1 MGTQPG
7 RASAAVCRA
16 RGIIRR
22 FRPQVVAGF
31 GGYAAFAPMLAAR
44 LAGVPMVLHE
54 QNAIAGMSNRI
65 LGRLARRICLSLPGT
80 EGFDASRTV
89 LTGNPVRA
97 AVVALAGRQHDFSGK
112 RLLVMGGSLG
122 AHALNVHVCQHLD
135 TLRAAGIE
143 VRHQTGVRDE
153 AATREAYA
161 AAGYDPACVSAFIDD
176 MASAYAWADLVLCRA
191 GATTVA
197 ELCAAGLPS
206 VLVPFPYAVHDHQ
219 TRNAQA
225 LVAEGAALML
235 PEARMESD
243 GLMAQVTDLLQDTGR
258 LRTMAAA
265 ASGCA
270 RVRAAELVAAE
281 LETVCAR

>member
-1 MGTQPG
+1 M
-7 RASAAVCRA
+7 
-16 RGIIRR
+16 
-22 FRPQVVAGF
+22 
-31 GGYAAFAPMLAAR
+31 
-44 LAGVPMVLHE
+44 
-54 QNAIAGMSNRI
+54 
-65 LGRLARRICLSLPGT
+65 
-80 EGFDASRTV
+80 
-89 LTGNPVRA
+89 RA

-122 AHALNVHVCQHLD
+122 AHALNVHVCRHLD
-135 TLRAAGIE
+135 ALRASGIE

-153 AATREAYA
+153 AVTREAYA

>member
-1 MGTQPG
+1 M
-7 RASAAVCRA
+7 
-16 RGIIRR
+16 
-22 FRPQVVAGF
+22 
-31 GGYAAFAPMLAAR
+31 
-44 LAGVPMVLHE
+44 
-54 QNAIAGMSNRI
+54 
-65 LGRLARRICLSLPGT
+65 
-80 EGFDASRTV
+80 
-89 LTGNPVRA
+89 
-97 AVVALAGRQHDFSGK
+97 
-112 RLLVMGGSLG
+112 
-122 AHALNVHVCQHLD
+122 
-135 TLRAAGIE
+135 
-143 VRHQTGVRDE
+143 
-153 AATREAYA
+153 
-161 AAGYDPACVSAFIDD
+161 SAFIDD

-258 LRTMAAA
+258 LRTMAVA